1 MKKLITALAM
11 TVLLTACGSD
21 YAQTTQQATTA
32 PIEVKADVTPK
43 GEPILLTVGQQSL
56 TDTDF
61 QDFMSLELSVKNTAD
76 KELTGIKG
84 RIIYLDKFGDQII
97 SLDISDDQIDLP
109 AGQTFTATYDWEYNE
124 FINEHNRFINGDLND
139 MTYKFQADTILFADG
154 TTL

>member
-1 MKKLITALAM
+1 MKTIIIALSLAL
-11 TVLLTACGSD
+11 LLTACGSD
-21 YAQTTQQATTA
+21 DAQTTQQATTA
-32 PIEVKADVTPK
+32 PVEVKAAVAPK
-43 GEPILLTVGQQSL
+43 SEPIVLTVGQQSL

-61 QDFMSLELSVKNTAD
+61 QDFMSLELSVKNTTD

-84 RIIYLDKFGDQII
+84 SIVYFDKFGDQII

-139 MTYKFQADTILFADG
+139 MTYKFRADTILFADG